1 MRKSGK
7 FGRSKD
13 ESMGNMAED
22 VETEWGKK
30 ASSQRWDG

>member
-7 FGRSKD
+7 LGRSTD

-22 VETEWGKK
+22 VETEWGK

>member
-7 FGRSKD
+7 LGRSKD
-13 ESMGNMAED
+13 ESMGHTAED
-22 VETEWGKK
+22 VETERGKK